1 MKNSFRLNQWV
12 CYPGH
17 GVGQIIK
24 AEQKE
29 VFGLVQEFFTIE
41 LTSNMKIMMPSANT
55 KQVGLRKL
63 LSKNQI
69 NKVFAE
75 VKAIP
80 VIRENRWEKRYRAYM
95 EQIRT
100 GQFIDVV
107 TVLKQLNAAK
117 GEFDLSFGERKLLDE
132 AMTLAIEEV
141 SLAHNVHKDEAE
153 TIVTNKLGV

>member
-80 VIRENRWEKRYRAYM
+80 VIRENRWEKRYRMYM

-100 GQFIDVV
+100 GQFVDIV

-117 GEFDLSFGERKLLDE
+117 GEFDLSFGERKMLETAKDLV
-132 AMTLAIEEV
+132 TEEV
-141 SLAHNVHKDEAE
+141 SVAWNVHLDRAKE
-153 TIVTNKLGV
+153 IVTEKLG

>member
-1 MKNSFRLNQWV
+1 MGL
-12 CYPGH
+12 YPSH

-80 VIRENRWEKRYRAYM
+80 VIRENRWEKRYRMYM

-100 GQFIDVV
+100 GQFVDIV
-107 TVLKQLNAAK
+107 TVLKQLSAAK
-117 GEFDLSFGERKLLDE
+117 GEFDLSFGERKMLENCLHLV
-132 AMTLAIEEV
+132 TEEV
-141 SLAHNVHKDEAE
+141 SLSFNVHLDKALEIINDSLQNNA
-153 TIVTNKLGV
+153 